1 MNTPKLVLATAVL
14 VDNLDT
20 WPELICRCI
29 GSQRD
34 MLSGAHNGAWLDYE
48 IETRINTPSNNLGV
62 TGSLQWLYE
71 HTTASVIAFL
81 HSDCEIFE
89 PGWDLRV
96 LREFDDPRVGVV
108 GFGGALQLGEDEI
121 YRTPYRLTQLR
132 RIDYRSNTRDAEQH
146 GERFTGA
153 CDVATL
159 DGFAL
164 VVRRE
169 LLDHWL
175 HGKPYN
181 GSYASSS
188 RHWEA
193 RKASVNAPIPGWP
206 YLRYPFHNYD
216 NALCVHAHRVG
227 WRVRL
232 VGIDCI
238 HHGGATATT
247 EAYQQWSVDKLG
259 KPDHQVHT
267 DSHAALY
274 EDGRGVL
281 PWRIK

>member
-1 MNTPKLVLATAVL
+1 VTSPRLAITTAVL
-14 VDNLDT
+14 EPV
-20 WPELICRCI
+20 PELIQNCI
-29 GSQRD
+29 GSWW
-34 MLSGAHNGAWLDYE
+34 ATYE
-48 IETRINTPSNNLGV
+48 GSTEKLIRGNAPDDNLGV

-71 HTTASVIAFL
+71 HTTAPIIAFL
-81 HSDCEIFE
+81 HSDVEIFE
-89 PGWDLRV
+89 QGWDERV
-96 LREFDDPRVGVV
+96 LREFDDPKVGVV
-108 GFGGALQLGEDEI
+108 GFGGALQLGENDL

-132 RIDYRSNTRDAEQH
+132 RIDYRSNTRDAEAH
-146 GERFTGA
+146 GERFAGE

-169 LLDHWL
+169 LLFSW
-175 HGKPYN
+175 
-181 GSYASSS
+181 
-188 RHWEA
+188 RHAQGEHPLDYM
-193 RKASVNAPIPGWP
+193 VGWP
-206 YLRYPFHNYD
+206 VSRYPFHNYD
-216 NALCVHAHRVG
+216 NALCVHAHKTG

-247 EAYQQWSVDKLG
+247 EAYQQWSLDKLG

-267 DSHAALY
+267 DSHVALY

-281 PWRIK
+281 PWRVK

>member
-1 MNTPKLVLATAVL
+1 MTAPRIAVVTAVL
-14 VDNLDT
+14 E
-20 WPELICRCI
+20 PRSELITRCVL
-29 GSQRD
+29 SQQQTV
-34 MLSGAHNGAWLDYE
+34 DYLKTE
-48 IETRINTPSNNLGV
+48 MGVRLNTPEDNLGV

-71 HTTASVIAFL
+71 HTTAPVIAFL

-89 PGWDLRV
+89 PGWDERV
-96 LREFDDPRVGVV
+96 LREFDDPKVGVV
-108 GFGGALQLGEDEI
+108 GFGGALQLGEDDI

-132 RIDYRSNTRDAEQH
+132 RIDYRSNTRDAKQH

-169 LLDHWL
+169 LLAKWHRRNIL
-175 HGKPYN
+175 NRGI
-181 GSYASSS
+181 
-188 RHWEA
+188 
-193 RKASVNAPIPGWP
+193 NAHVTISMGWP
-206 YLRYPFHNYD
+206 VERYPFHNYD
-216 NALCVHAHRVG
+216 NALCVHAHRAG
-227 WRVRL
+227 YRVRL

-247 EAYQQWSVDKLG
+247 EAYQQWSLDKLG

-267 DSHAALY
+267 DSHVALY

-281 PWRIK
+281 PWRVK